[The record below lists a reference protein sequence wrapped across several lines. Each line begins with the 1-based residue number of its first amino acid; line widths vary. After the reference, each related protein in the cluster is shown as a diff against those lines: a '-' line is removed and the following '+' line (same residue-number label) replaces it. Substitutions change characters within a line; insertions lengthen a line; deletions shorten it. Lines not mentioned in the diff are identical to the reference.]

1 MASPELV
8 KFQHVSK
15 VFKTNKKKSHEVLK
29 DVNLTIQKGKIFG
42 IIGYSGAGKST
53 LIRCINGIEKATQGK
68 VFFEDKEVNKLSKK
82 ALRQIRGQI
91 GMIFQQ
97 FNLMPA
103 RTIAENVAL
112 PIKYSSLGKE
122 KIREKVMEMLEL
134 VGLPEKADTYPSSLS
149 GGQKQ
154 RVAIA
159 RALINNPKILLCD
172 EATSALDPQTTQS
185 ILKLLK
191 KLNERLG
198 ITLVLVT
205 HEMQVVEDIC
215 DEIAVLNKG
224 KIVEQGDVYSIF
236 VNPQDQL
243 TKRFINTTS
252 KLNVSSSLLK
262 TINLVR
268 NQQLI
273 KITYISDEAVVPLI
287 SIISIKFKI
296 KANIIVGDIKM
307 LRGKPLGG
315 LVIVLDGE
323 AEQIADTLKYLR
335 GQKNVQ
341 VEVYQDGRFL

>member
-1 MASPELV
+1 MASSELV

-15 VFKTNKKKSHEVLK
+15 SFKTSKKKEHEVLK
-29 DVNLTIQKGKIFG
+29 DVNLVIRKGKIFG

-53 LIRCINGIEKATQGK
+53 LIRCINGIEDTTQGK
-68 VFFEDKEVNKLSKK
+68 VFFEDKEINQLSKK
-82 ALRQIRGQI
+82 SLRQVRGQI

-112 PIKYSSLGKE
+112 PIRYSKLGKQ
-122 KIREKVMEMLEL
+122 KIKEKVKKMLEL
-134 VGLPEKADTYPSSLS
+134 VGLPEKANAYPSSLS

-159 RALINNPKILLCD
+159 RALINDPKILLCD

-185 ILKLLK
+185 ILELLK
-191 KLNERLG
+191 KLNKSLG
-198 ITLVLVT
+198 ITLVIVT

-236 VNPQDQL
+236 VNPQAEL

-252 KLNVSSSLLK
+252 KLNISDSLLN
-262 TINLVR
+262 TINLTEEQRLV
-268 NQQLI
+268 

-287 SIISIKFKI
+287 SIISLKFKI
-296 KANIIVGDIKM
+296 KANIIVGDIKI

-315 LVIVLDGE
+315 LIIVLDGE
-323 AEQIADTLKYLR
+323 SAQVTDTLKYLKE
-335 GQKNVQ
+335 QKNIQ
-341 VEVYQDGRFL
+341 VEVYQNGRFL